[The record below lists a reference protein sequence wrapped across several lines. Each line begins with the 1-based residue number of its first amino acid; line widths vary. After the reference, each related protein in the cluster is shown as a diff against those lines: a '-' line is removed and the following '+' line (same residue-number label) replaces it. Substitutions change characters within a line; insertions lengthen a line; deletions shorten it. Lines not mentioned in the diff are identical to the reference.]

1 MTKYFSDAIIII
13 VNEREVMIMI
23 REICFDMDGTIADL
37 YSVNGWLDYLIAE
50 DVTPYAQAKVM
61 LNMSAL
67 ARQLN
72 RLQRKGYTI
81 KIISWLSKNG
91 SDDYNARVTETKKAW
106 LKKHLTSVHFD
117 DIIIVKYGTPKQTLG
132 KGILFDDE
140 IDNRQAWDGIAYDV
154 NNILEILKNL

>member
-1 MTKYFSDAIIII
+1 MII
-13 VNEREVMIMI
+13 VNEREVMVMNK
-23 REICFDMDGTIADL
+23 EICFDMDGTIADL

-67 ARQLN
+67 ARHLN
-72 RLQRKGYTI
+72 RLHRKGYTI

-91 SDDYNARVTETKKAW
+91 SDDYNARVTETKKDW
-106 LKKHLTSVHFD
+106 LKKHLASVHFD
-117 DIIIVKYGTPKQTLG
+117 DVIIVKYGTPKQTLG

-140 IDNRQAWDGIAYDV
+140 IGNRQAWNGIAYDV
-154 NNILEILKNL
+154 NNILEILKNLEKRG

>member
-1 MTKYFSDAIIII
+1 MII
-13 VNEREVMIMI
+13 VNEREVTVMNK
-23 REICFDMDGTIADL
+23 EICFDMDGTIADL

-67 ARQLN
+67 ARHLN

-91 SDDYNARVTETKKAW
+91 SDDYNARVAETKKAW
-106 LKKHLTSVHFD
+106 LEKHLASVQSH
-117 DIIIVKYGTPKQTLG
+117 DIITVRYSTPKQ
-132 KGILFDDE
+132 KQDK
-140 IDNRQAWDGIAYDV
+140 R
-154 NNILEILKNL
+154 K

>member
-1 MTKYFSDAIIII
+1 MRK
-13 VNEREVMIMI
+13 
-23 REICFDMDGTIADL
+23 EICFDMDGTIADL

-50 DVTPYAQAKVM
+50 DVTPYIQARVM
-61 LNMSAL
+61 LNMSVL

-91 SDDYNARVTETKKAW
+91 SDNYNEKVTKAKKAW
-106 LKKHLTSVHFD
+106 LKKHLASVKFD
-117 DIIIVKYGTPKQTLG
+117 DVVIVKYGTPKQTLG
-132 KGILFDDE
+132 NGILFDDE
-140 IDNRQAWDGIAYDV
+140 IQNRKNWDGIAYDV